1 MTGQT
6 TTAGE
11 QPETLQDLAMKTLR
25 SVMSDANAPAAA
37 RQAAARTA
45 LETLGVIGRNSQALQ
60 DLEVKD
66 LSALSVRELDAEIKR
81 LSKR

>member
-1 MTGQT
+1 MTT
-6 TTAGE
+6 EGE
-11 QPETLQDLAMKTLR
+11 QPETLQNLAMETLR
-25 SVMSDANAPAAA
+25 EVMRDKAAPAAA

>member
-11 QPETLQDLAMKTLR
+11 QPETLQNLAMETLR
-25 SVMSDANAPAAA
+25 EVMRDKGAPAAA
-37 RQAAARTA
+37 RAAAARTI

-66 LSALSVRELDAEIKR
+66 LSLMSQAELDAEIRR

>member
-1 MTGQT
+1 MTGCEAD
-6 TTAGE
+6 AGE
-11 QPETLQDLAMKTLR
+11 QPETLQNLAMETLR
-25 SVMSDANAPAAA
+25 EVMRDKGAPAAA

>member
-1 MTGQT
+1 MGDT
-6 TTAGE
+6 
-11 QPETLQDLAMKTLR
+11 PETPLQELAMKTLR
-25 SVMSDANAPAAA
+25 AVMADAQAPAAA

-66 LSALSVRELDAEIKR
+66 LSLMSQAELDAEIRR